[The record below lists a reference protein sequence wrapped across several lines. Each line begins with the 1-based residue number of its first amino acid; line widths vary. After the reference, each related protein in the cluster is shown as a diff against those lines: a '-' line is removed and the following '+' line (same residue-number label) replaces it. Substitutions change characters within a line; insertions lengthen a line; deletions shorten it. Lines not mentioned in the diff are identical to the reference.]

1 MGWLSDFW
9 NGLTGQTQ
17 EDKRTQ
23 MTNESN
29 ERSVAS
35 TNEANLQ
42 IARETNETNKG
53 IAEQN
58 LGFQRENLEYQKALQ
73 QEIFNREDTAY
84 QRTKADMLSAG
95 LNPLSM
101 QGTNGAGEAIATSP
115 LNNDYQAQ
123 QSAPM
128 QAVQYQKANTMMSP
142 LQGILNMVQASSSIA
157 GTIGSLAQQGVQRD
171 LIRAQI
177 NRQNLENLV
186 YARQHGIKDNV
197 ITNPYGW
204 DDNQLREY
212 NHKVEAGK
220 YDSDSNPER
229 IATAILEAL
238 NGRYNSLGKSAME
251 NVEQTVRDKIPM
263 VDEAVKYVENS
274 KINQTSKQRA
284 EEKGYVVGHGQTT
297 STVVPH
303 PFKKYNTIKVY
314 NIKGKLIDEY
324 DVDYDGNIINSG
336 TTTNN
341 NGSSNKSGK
350 F

>member
-1 MGWLSDFW
+1 MAWLEDFW
-9 NGLTGQTQ
+9 NHLTGQTQ
-17 EDKRTQ
+17 ETQRTRE
-23 MTNESN
+23 TNEAN
-29 ERSVAS
+29 VAAVQS
-35 TNEANLQ
+35 ANEANLQ

-84 QRTKADMLSAG
+84 QRTKADMLAAG

-101 QGTNGAGEAIATSP
+101 QGTNGAGEAIATTP
-115 LNNDYQAQ
+115 LNNQFQAQ

-128 QAVQYQKANTMMSP
+128 QAPTFQKAQTMMSP
-142 LQGILNMVQASSSIA
+142 LQGILNMVQASTSIA
-157 GTIGSLAQQGVQRD
+157 GAVGNLSNLGVQRD
-171 LIRAQI
+171 LIRTQI
-177 NRQNLENLV
+177 NKQNLENIV
-186 YARQHGIKDNV
+186 YAKQHGIKDNE
-197 ITNPYGW
+197 ILNPYGW
-204 DDNQLREY
+204 DDNQVREY
-212 NHKVEAGK
+212 KHKVEAGK

-229 IATAILEAL
+229 IATAILEGL
-238 NGRYNSLGKSAME
+238 NGRYNSLGSKALE
-251 NVEQTVRDKIPM
+251 NVESTVREKVPM
-263 VDEAVKYVENS
+263 VDEAIKYVEDS

-336 TTTNN
+336 TTENSS
-341 NGSSNKSGK
+341 GSSNKSGK